1 MKRTVGVGA
10 LVCALLLPAAVV
22 AQHGLD
28 LSGRRGNFDE
38 VRLRTGFSP
47 SPKTVRG
54 RTGGAVDAS
63 ELGEG
68 CGGWIARRPD
78 HIVHLRSAFDE
89 LTLTV
94 ESDVDTSL
102 VIRTAGNEWVCATG
116 GNGDDG
122 KVEQGFAAGRYLVWV
137 GGPAEGEVAPYEL
150 SFRE

>member
-10 LVCALLLPAAVV
+10 LLCAVMVPAAVL

-38 VRLRTGFSP
+38 VRLRAGFSP

-63 ELGEG
+63 GLGEG

-78 HIVHLRSAFDE
+78 HIVHLRSAFDR
-89 LTLTV
+89 LSLSI
-94 ESDVDTSL
+94 ESDADTSL
-102 VIRTAGNEWVCATG
+102 VVRTPRNEWVCATG

-122 KVEQGFAAGRYLVWV
+122 KVQQGFAPGRYLVWV
-137 GGPAEGEVAPYEL
+137 GGPEEGEVASYQL